1 MKRKA
6 IIVSIKG
13 AKLSKREK
21 ILLSKEKPWGII
33 LFKRNLNTSKQIKK
47 LTSNI
52 RSLTKDKKFPIIIDE
67 EGQRVSRLENL
78 ISHNRIYKKF
88 E

>member
-13 AKLSKREK
+13 LKLSKREK

-33 LFKRNLNTSKQIKK
+33 LFKRNLNTPKQIKE

-52 RSLTKDKKFPIIIDE
+52 RSLTKNKKFPIIIDE
-67 EGQRVSRLENL
+67 EGKVFQD
-78 ISHNRIYKKF
+78 
-88 E
+88 